1 MKKVI
6 LFFAFILF
14 SMGMIA
20 QSLNCKLGTK
30 IEKTTTYRDG
40 KYRDSFVFSVYP
52 TEKIHIRMFSFEI
65 KEADTKRSLYLLE
78 KYTFGLQY
86 GSACALGYTCEGG
99 VESIYMSD
107 KKQWIITLKYINTDD
122 NKEYEK
128 NFITPLKSTL
138 SQVEL
143 QDYNEETNGIQHI
156 RHNVKNKDVI
166 FDIEG
171 RRAKGGQKGII
182 IKNGKKFVQ

>member
-65 KEADTKRSLYLLE
+65 KEALL
-78 KYTFGLQY
+78 T
-86 GSACALGYTCEGG
+86 ARR
-99 VESIYMSD
+99 I
-107 KKQWIITLKYINTDD
+107 LK
-122 NKEYEK
+122 
-128 NFITPLKSTL
+128 PLKT
-138 SQVEL
+138 QP
-143 QDYNEETNGIQHI
+143 
-156 RHNVKNKDVI
+156 K
-166 FDIEG
+166 
-171 RRAKGGQKGII
+171 A
-182 IKNGKKFVQ
+182 

>member
-1 MKKVI
+1 MKKMI

-14 SMGMIA
+14 SVGVMA
-20 QSLNCKLGTK
+20 QSLNDKLGAK

-40 KYRDSFVFSVYP
+40 KYRDSFDFIVYP

-65 KEADTKRSLYLLE
+65 KEADTNKSLYLIE

-86 GSACALGYTCEGG
+86 GWNCAIGYTCKDD

-138 SQVEL
+138 FQVEL
-143 QDYNEETNGIQHI
+143 EDYKDETNEIKPI
-156 RHNVKNKDVI
+156 RYSVKSKDAI

-171 RRAKGGQKGII
+171 RRVKDGQKGII
-182 IKNGKKFVQ
+182 IKNGKKYIQ